1 MKCMVQISIASPCNN
16 SGKTS
21 LLLSVLSTFPK
32 SFSAAKFTTIHS
44 EGQFCPVGNT
54 GCPCHQLEGDFLLCE
69 DLSVLDQS
77 ETDTGRM
84 VQAGAQKV
92 LWGVARP
99 QGYPALVKQVK
110 NVVLNQSVN
119 LLTEGNSV
127 LKHLSPDLLLFV
139 INPLTEWK
147 LRKKDSDYLMEIADF
162 IIINQFSST
171 ATNQKE
177 IESELNEALTLHKKK
192 QIKGE
197 WLKPLHQWKDRRLF
211 EGIHSLISNFQHE

>member
-1 MKCMVQISIASPCNN
+1 MIQISIASPCNN

-21 LLLSVLSTFPK
+21 LLLSILSTFPK
-32 SFSAAKFTTIHS
+32 LFSAAKFTTIHS

-69 DLSVLDQS
+69 DLTVLGQS
-77 ETDTGRM
+77 ETDTGKM

-99 QGYPALVKQVK
+99 EGYPALVKQLK

-127 LKHLSPDLLLFV
+127 LKHLRPDLLLFV
-139 INPLTEWK
+139 VNPSTAWK

-162 IIINQFSST
+162 IIINRLSSST
-171 ATNQKE
+171 TNQKE
-177 IESELNEALTLHKKK
+177 LEPELNQTLRLYKKK

-197 WLKPLHQWKDRRLF
+197 WLKPLDQWKDRTLF
-211 EGIHSLISNFQHE
+211 KGIHSLISNSKHE

>member
-1 MKCMVQISIASPCNN
+1 MIQISIASPCNN

-21 LLLSVLSTFPK
+21 LLLSILSTFPK
-32 SFSAAKFTTIHS
+32 LFSAAKFTTIHS

-69 DLSVLDQS
+69 DLTVLGQS
-77 ETDTGRM
+77 ETDTGKM

-99 QGYPALVKQVK
+99 EGYPALVKQLK

-127 LKHLSPDLLLFV
+127 LKHLRPDLLLFV
-139 INPLTEWK
+139 VNPSTAWK

-162 IIINQFSST
+162 IIINRFSSST
-171 ATNQKE
+171 TNQKE
-177 IESELNEALTLHKKK
+177 LEPELNQTLRLYKKK

-197 WLKPLHQWKDRRLF
+197 WLKPLDQWKDRTLF
-211 EGIHSLISNFQHE
+211 KGIHSLISNSKHE

>member
-1 MKCMVQISIASPCNN
+1 MIQISIASPCNN

-21 LLLSVLSTFPK
+21 LLLSILSTFPK
-32 SFSAAKFTTIHS
+32 LFSAAKFTTIHS

-69 DLSVLDQS
+69 DLTVLGQS
-77 ETDTGRM
+77 ETDTGKM

-99 QGYPALVKQVK
+99 EGYPALVNQLK

-127 LKHLSPDLLLFV
+127 LKHLRPDLLLFV
-139 INPLTEWK
+139 VNPSTAWK

-162 IIINQFSST
+162 IIINRLSSST
-171 ATNQKE
+171 TNQKE
-177 IESELNEALTLHKKK
+177 LEPELNQTLRLYKKK

-197 WLKPLHQWKDRRLF
+197 WLKPLDQWKDRTLF
-211 EGIHSLISNFQHE
+211 KGIHSLISNSKHE

>member
-1 MKCMVQISIASPCNN
+1 MIQISIASPCNN

-21 LLLSVLSTFPK
+21 LLLSILSTFPK
-32 SFSAAKFTTIHS
+32 LFSAAKFTTIHS

-69 DLSVLDQS
+69 DLTVLGQS
-77 ETDTGRM
+77 ETDTGKM

-99 QGYPALVKQVK
+99 EGYPALVKQLK

-127 LKHLSPDLLLFV
+127 LKHLRPDLLLFV
-139 INPLTEWK
+139 VNSSTAWK

-162 IIINQFSST
+162 IIINRFSSST
-171 ATNQKE
+171 TNQKE
-177 IESELNEALTLHKKK
+177 LEPELNQTLRLYKKK

-197 WLKPLHQWKDRRLF
+197 WLKPLDQWKDRTLF
-211 EGIHSLISNFQHE
+211 KGIHSLISNFKHE

>member
-1 MKCMVQISIASPCNN
+1 MSI
-16 SGKTS
+16 
-21 LLLSVLSTFPK
+21 LSTFPK
-32 SFSAAKFTTIHS
+32 LFSAAKFTTIHS

-69 DLSVLDQS
+69 DLTVLGQS
-77 ETDTGRM
+77 ETDTGKM

-99 QGYPALVKQVK
+99 EGYPALVKQLK

-127 LKHLSPDLLLFV
+127 LKHLRPDLLLFV
-139 INPLTEWK
+139 VNSSTAWK

-162 IIINQFSST
+162 IIINRFSSST
-171 ATNQKE
+171 TNQKE
-177 IESELNEALTLHKKK
+177 LEPELNQTLRLYKKK

-197 WLKPLHQWKDRRLF
+197 WLKPLDQWKDRTLF
-211 EGIHSLISNFQHE
+211 KGIHSLISNSKHE

>member
-1 MKCMVQISIASPCNN
+1 MIQISIASPCNN

-21 LLLSVLSTFPK
+21 LLLSILSTFPK
-32 SFSAAKFTTIHS
+32 LFSAAKFTTIHS

-69 DLSVLDQS
+69 DLTVLGQS
-77 ETDTGRM
+77 ETDTGKM

-99 QGYPALVKQVK
+99 EGYPALVKQLK

-127 LKHLSPDLLLFV
+127 LKHLRPDLLLFV
-139 INPLTEWK
+139 VNPSTAWK

-162 IIINQFSST
+162 IIINRFSSST
-171 ATNQKE
+171 TNQKE
-177 IESELNEALTLHKKK
+177 LEPVSYTHLTLPT
-192 QIKGE
+192 I
-197 WLKPLHQWKDRRLF
+197 LLV
-211 EGIHSLISNFQHE
+211 

>member
-1 MKCMVQISIASPCNN
+1 MIQISIASPCNN

-21 LLLSVLSTFPK
+21 LLLSILSTFPK
-32 SFSAAKFTTIHS
+32 LFSAAKFTTIHS

-69 DLSVLDQS
+69 DLTVLGQS
-77 ETDTGRM
+77 ETDTGKM

-99 QGYPALVKQVK
+99 EGYPALVKQLK

-127 LKHLSPDLLLFV
+127 LKHLRPDLILFV
-139 INPLTEWK
+139 VNSSTAWK

-162 IIINQFSST
+162 IIINRFSSST
-171 ATNQKE
+171 TNQKE
-177 IESELNEALTLHKKK
+177 LEPELNQTLRLYKKK

-197 WLKPLHQWKDRRLF
+197 WLKPLDQWKDRTLF
-211 EGIHSLISNFQHE
+211 KGIHSLISNSKHE

>member
-1 MKCMVQISIASPCNN
+1 MIQITIASPCNN

-21 LLLSVLSTFPK
+21 LLLSILSTFPK
-32 SFSAAKFTTIHS
+32 LFSAAKFTTIHS

-69 DLSVLDQS
+69 DLTVLGQS
-77 ETDTGRM
+77 ETDTGKM

-99 QGYPALVKQVK
+99 EGYPALVKQLK

-127 LKHLSPDLLLFV
+127 LKHLRPDLLLFV
-139 INPLTEWK
+139 VNSSTAWK

-162 IIINQFSST
+162 IIINRFSSST
-171 ATNQKE
+171 TNQKE
-177 IESELNEALTLHKKK
+177 LEPELNQTLRLYKKK

-197 WLKPLHQWKDRRLF
+197 WLKPLDQWKDRTLF
-211 EGIHSLISNFQHE
+211 KGIHSLISNSKHE